1 MKDWKALAYPAHL
14 HRRAHVRANRVANWT
29 AAAIAIGCAIGAL
42 PYLAGK
48 NDGAAQAR
56 AELLDAAPLLATSG
70 APPCPPSTRGADIL
84 EHAWAHNGQVIYRE
98 CIRVER
104 PIAYEF
110 DALPPVQTSAL
121 STRGR
126 HDR

>member
-1 MKDWKALAYPAHL
+1 MKDWKATPYPAHL

-29 AAAIAIGCAIGAL
+29 VVALVIGCAIGAV
-42 PYLAGK
+42 PYLAGR

-56 AELLDAAPLLATSG
+56 AELLDAAPLLAASS
-70 APPCPPSTRGADIL
+70 APPCAPIARSAELL
-84 EHAWAHNGQVIYRE
+84 EHVWIHRGQVIYRE

-104 PIAYEF
+104 PLVYEF

-121 STRGR
+121 PKRGPK
-126 HDR
+126 

>member
-1 MKDWKALAYPAHL
+1 MKDWKATSYPAHL

-29 AAAIAIGCAIGAL
+29 IVALVIGCAIGAV
-42 PYLAGK
+42 PYLAGR

-56 AELLDAAPLLATSG
+56 AELLDAAPLLAASS
-70 APPCPPSTRGADIL
+70 APPCAPIARSAELL
-84 EHAWAHNGQVIYRE
+84 EHVWIHRGQVIYRE

-104 PIAYEF
+104 PLVYEF

-121 STRGR
+121 PKRGPK
-126 HDR
+126 